1 MNTSTSTATR
11 QELFQPIEKLDLR
24 ARIVGQIGELVRS
37 GHLQPHD
44 KLPPERQLQQ
54 MLNVSRP
61 LLREALQQ
69 LTTAGLIE
77 ARPGRGWYVADSTVL
92 TSLSRP
98 LSQHLLRGEITIAE
112 LLQAR
117 KVIEGETAALA
128 AEVAT
133 SADFAALSDL
143 LRTMHVTRDDP
154 TSRVEVD
161 AAFHGRIAAIAGN
174 RLLERILASMDN
186 LLTEYRRLLVATVP
200 ERNDVANA
208 EHERIVAAIA
218 RHDKEAAAAEMRA
231 HLDAVSVEVEAPSRR
246 YTSMLG
252 PSTSGARS
260 VTPRD

>member
-1 MNTSTSTATR
+1 MTNSH
-11 QELFQPIEKLDLR
+11 P
-24 ARIVGQIGELVRS
+24 GNS
-37 GHLQPHD
+37 GGI
-44 KLPPERQLQQ
+44 
-54 MLNVSRP
+54 LNVSRP

-77 ARPGRGWYVADSTVL
+77 ARPGRGWYVADSAVL

-98 LSQHLLRGEITIAE
+98 LSQHLLRGEITITE

-133 SADFAALSDL
+133 SADLVALSDL
-143 LRTMHVTRDDP
+143 LRTMRMTRDDL

-161 AAFHGRIAAIAGN
+161 AAFHRRIAAIAGN

-186 LLTEYRRLLVATVP
+186 LLTEGYRRLLVATVP
-200 ERNDVANA
+200 ERNDSANA

-218 RHDKEAAAAEMRA
+218 RHDREAAAAEMRA
-231 HLDAVSVEVEAPSRR
+231 HLDAVSVEVEAPFI
-246 YTSMLG
+246 
-252 PSTSGARS
+252 
-260 VTPRD
+260 

>member
-1 MNTSTSTATR
+1 
-11 QELFQPIEKLDLR
+11 
-24 ARIVGQIGELVRS
+24 
-37 GHLQPHD
+37 
-44 KLPPERQLQQ
+44 

-77 ARPGRGWYVADSTVL
+77 ARPGRGWYVADSAVL
-92 TSLSRP
+92 TSLSQP

-133 SADFAALSDL
+133 SADLVALSDL
-143 LRTMHVTRDDP
+143 LRTMHMTRDDP

-186 LLTEYRRLLVATVP
+186 LLTEDSRRLLVATVP
-200 ERNDVANA
+200 ERNDSANA

-218 RHDKEAAAAEMRA
+218 RHDREAAAAEMRA
-231 HLDAVSVEVEAPSRR
+231 HLDAVSVEVEAPFI
-246 YTSMLG
+246 
-252 PSTSGARS
+252 
-260 VTPRD
+260 